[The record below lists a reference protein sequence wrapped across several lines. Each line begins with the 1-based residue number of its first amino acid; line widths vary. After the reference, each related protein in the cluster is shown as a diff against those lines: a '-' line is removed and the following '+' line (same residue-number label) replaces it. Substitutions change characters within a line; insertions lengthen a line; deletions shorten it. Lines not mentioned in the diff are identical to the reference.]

1 MQNQMVQRFGVKME
15 KSDTSQEINA
25 MPAEKQD
32 AMYEYVRKR
41 YEEAIAYYWKTSRN
55 NKRTYKITRIL
66 TLVFGAVVTLA
77 SSLTSASFVSGS
89 AFWDRAFA
97 IGTPLLAAALAFL
110 GGFSQTFQWGA
121 AWQDMV
127 VTAERL
133 QKERDRFMV
142 TKLEDLN
149 LPEEMSLLNDFVLE
163 ESQGFFERILGRAKA
178 AKTDN

>member
-1 MQNQMVQRFGVKME
+1 
-15 KSDTSQEINA
+15 
-25 MPAEKQD
+25 MPAEKQET
-32 AMYEYVRKR
+32 MYEHVGKR
-41 YEEAIAYYWKTSRN
+41 YDEAIAYYWKASRS
-55 NKRTYKITRIL
+55 NKRTYKVTRIL

-77 SSLTSASFVSGS
+77 SSLSSASFISGS
-89 AFWDRAFA
+89 AFWGRAFA

-127 VTAERL
+127 LTAERL

-142 TKLEDLN
+142 TKPEDLN
-149 LPEEMSLLNDFVLE
+149 LPEEMSLLNDFVIE

-178 AKTDN
+178 VKSDQ

>member
-1 MQNQMVQRFGVKME
+1 MPNQTVERFSVKMQ
-15 KSDTSQEINA
+15 KSDTPQESNA
-25 MPAEKQD
+25 MSAEKQD

-41 YEEAIAYYWKTSRN
+41 YEEAIAYYWKTSRA
-55 NKRTYKITRIL
+55 NKRTYKVTRIL

-77 SSLTSASFVSGS
+77 SSLASASFIAGNT
-89 AFWDRAFA
+89 FWDRAFA

-127 VTAERL
+127 LTAERL

-142 TKLEDLN
+142 TKSEDLN
-149 LPEEMSLLNDFVLE
+149 LPEEMNLLNDFVLE

-178 AKTDN
+178 ATTDK